1 MFLDQDGWDEK
12 QKRSKTV
19 LISIR
24 VPLRGMNKKK
34 YSKKNQLSKKIK
46 KVIVIVTIKKINKIA
61 HSCNLLR
68 TSFFKRYVK
77 EGVVAAVF
85 MFELFLFQIFG

>member
-34 YSKKNQLSKKIK
+34 YSKKKSTFKKFLKSNSNSNNKENQ
-46 KVIVIVTIKKINKIA
+46 
-61 HSCNLLR
+61 
-68 TSFFKRYVK
+68 
-77 EGVVAAVF
+77 
-85 MFELFLFQIFG
+85 